1 MLTLIRSGWGR
12 DNPAFRQLWTTLF
25 KPDADSVEAAWLNE
39 LQSVSSSPENAAR
52 MIAEFPN
59 IRVLDMLPK
68 IGCPTLVLHSRD
80 DGAVPVQEGKLIAAR
95 IPGARFVELPS
106 RSHMVAPGDVAWEQL
121 VEEVS
126 VFMGWSEE
134 AAAQVEGVFAS

>member
-25 KPDADSVEAAWLNE
+25 RPDADSEEAFWLNE
-39 LQSVSSSPENAAR
+39 LQRISSSPENAAR

-59 IRVLDMLPK
+59 IKILDMLPK
-68 IGCPTLVLHSRD
+68 ISCPTLVLHSRD

-95 IPGARFVELPS
+95 IRGARFVELLS
-106 RSHMVAPGDVAWEQL
+106 RSHMVAPGDAGWEQL
-121 VEEVS
+121 VEEFS
-126 VFMGWSEE
+126 AFMGWHE
-134 AAAQVEGVFAS
+134 EGVPTMGASSAL